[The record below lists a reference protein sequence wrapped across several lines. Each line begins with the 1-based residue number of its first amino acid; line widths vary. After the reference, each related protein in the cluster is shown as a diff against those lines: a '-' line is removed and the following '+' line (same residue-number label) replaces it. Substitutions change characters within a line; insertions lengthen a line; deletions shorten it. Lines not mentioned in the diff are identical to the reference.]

1 MPKIDLS
8 KFSFSYR
15 SNFNDKKGFFTF
27 LQEMM
32 IAQNDW
38 QTQNKKN
45 IGILRIPIG
54 GDKARCQKMVENILA
69 NRSTFYYQ
77 MSTYIEKQKIDFAKF
92 QYLKIEYKGLVSEE
106 WQAFDNCLMDFIDYM
121 LPALITEMGN
131 EFAVE
136 HIVYADH
143 IFPKKGNISFEILF
157 QSVEPYILYGL
168 LQVYLDYMDRHDML
182 TYERYTDPPRKQ
194 KQNQEETEKK
204 GETETNA
211 V

>member
-54 GDKARCQKMVENILA
+54 GDKARCQKMVENIFA

-77 MSTYIEKQKIDFAKF
+77 MSTYIEKQKIDFSKF
-92 QYLKIEYKGLVSEE
+92 QYLKIEYKGLVPE
-106 WQAFDNCLMDFIDYM
+106 
-121 LPALITEMGN
+121 
-131 EFAVE
+131 
-136 HIVYADH
+136 
-143 IFPKKGNISFEILF
+143 
-157 QSVEPYILYGL
+157 
-168 LQVYLDYMDRHDML
+168 
-182 TYERYTDPPRKQ
+182 
-194 KQNQEETEKK
+194 
-204 GETETNA
+204 
-211 V
+211 